1 MPITASIPVPSAAG
15 VSRTAQRFRRRLSGL
30 LLAAALGLS
39 VLAGC
44 GNDDVNCGLDACT
57 VTIDRSVDA
66 SVDVLGVQAK
76 FIGADG
82 DRVTLEVA
90 GERVQLTVGQQAA
103 DVGGLKV
110 SLDSITQETVQVR
123 VAR

>member
-1 MPITASIPVPSAAG
+1 LAGLAA
-15 VSRTAQRFRRRLSGL
+15 
-30 LLAAALGLS
+30 AAALGLGL
-39 VLAGC
+39 LAGC
-44 GNDDVNCGLDACT
+44 GNDDVDCGLDACT

-76 FIGADG
+76 FVGADG

-90 GERVQLTVGQQAA
+90 GERVQLTVGQQAV
-103 DVGGLKV
+103 DVGGLNV
-110 SLDSITQETVQVR
+110 SLDSVTQDTVQVR